1 MDLVRYENGK
11 GEMVVGGFRLTRTG
25 LAVEG
30 MLTPTFEEFDQ
41 LGQYLRR
48 VHTGYQWWWGDWL
61 NYGEG
66 AYGERFSQ
74 ALEATDWEESTLRQY
89 AWVAKNVPPEN
100 RIDGIAFGHYVN
112 GLASLEPAEQKVW
125 AERIVAENLTQGQF
139 VAKLKTASKKPVTLW
154 VVVSCTD
161 VDDQDALV
169 ERMVNEGR
177 SAKAKVKT
185 GKASA

>member
-11 GEMVVGGFRLTRTG
+11 GEMVVGGFRLTSTG

-30 MLTPTFEEFDQ
+30 MLTPTFEEWDQ

-74 ALEATDWEESTLRQY
+74 ALEATDWEEATLRQY
-89 AWVAKNVPPEN
+89 AWVAKSVEKEN
-100 RIDGIAFGHYVN
+100 RLDGVAFGHYVN
-112 GLASLEPAEQKVW
+112 GLASLEPAQQKVW

-139 VAKLKTASKKPVTLW
+139 VARLKSESKKAVALW
-154 VVVSCTD
+154 AVVSC
-161 VDDQDALV
+161 VDLADQDALM
-169 ERMVNEGR
+169 ERMVAEGR
-177 SAKAKVKT
+177 TVKAKVTNK
-185 GKASA
+185 KA

>member
-1 MDLVRYENGK
+1 MELVRYEENNQD
-11 GEMVVGGFRLTRTG
+11 MVVGGFTLSATG
-25 LAVEG
+25 LAITG
-30 MLTPTFEEFDQ
+30 SPTFEEFDQ

-89 AWVAKNVPPEN
+89 SWVAKNVQQEN
-100 RIDGIAFGHYVN
+100 RLIGVPFGHYVN

-125 AERIVAENLTQGQF
+125 AERIIAEDLTQGQF
-139 VAKLKTASKKPVTLW
+139 VAQLKTETKKIVALW
-154 VVVSCTD
+154 AVVSC
-161 VDDQDALV
+161 VDRADQDALS
-169 ERMVNEGR
+169 ERMVAEGR
-177 SAKAKVKT
+177 SVKLKT
-185 GKASA
+185 ISK